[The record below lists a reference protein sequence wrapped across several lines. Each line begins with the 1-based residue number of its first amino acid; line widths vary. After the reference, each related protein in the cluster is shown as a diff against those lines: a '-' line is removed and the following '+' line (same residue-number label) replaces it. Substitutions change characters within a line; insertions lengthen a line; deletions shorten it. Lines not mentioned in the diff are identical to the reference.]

1 MDETTLRELLGSAL
15 AGEPP
20 IGPVAQ
26 NALRAGIRRRR
37 RRVLGAAGG
46 VAVVAAVAVVA
57 VVATAFSQHS
67 ASPERLTGGHAA
79 RQSAAAR
86 QLSAAP
92 AARAHAVSWIMHEVT
107 HAAVVGCDPHVC
119 AELTSQGFPSGN
131 LVTLGPQSNDP
142 IAAGL
147 VVVTPAIQAQFGN
160 RLASVYAPAIIA
172 SFGSGKARIDIR
184 LVTPGGAKGYRATQ
198 RADLR
203 ARRTA
208 DALLLT
214 NSRIEFSATARRQL
228 GSGDID
234 PRLPMLIATMVQSH
248 PVRIVSFGG
257 SSPGGG
263 PASLLRWV
271 DVARVNRGTHL
282 TRAAYLSWMQSLIHA
297 QRAEYRPARS
307 QQVPSS
313 TGQTVVRIEYL
324 APSPLSPDVIGLSG

>member
-1 MDETTLRELLGSAL
+1 
-15 AGEPP
+15 
-20 IGPVAQ
+20 
-26 NALRAGIRRRR
+26 
-37 RRVLGAAGG
+37 
-46 VAVVAAVAVVA
+46 
-57 VVATAFSQHS
+57 
-67 ASPERLTGGHAA
+67 
-79 RQSAAAR
+79 
-86 QLSAAP
+86 
-92 AARAHAVSWIMHEVT
+92 MHEVT
-107 HAAVVGCDPHVC
+107 HAAVVGCDPQVC
-119 AELTSQGFPSGN
+119 AELTSQGFPFGN

-228 GSGDID
+228 RSGAID

-271 DVARVNRGTHL
+271 DVARVNRGAHL
-282 TRAAYLSWMQSLIHA
+282 TRAAYLSWMRSLIHA

-307 QQVPSS
+307 QQVTSPA
-313 TGQTVVRIEYL
+313 GQTVVRIEYL
-324 APSPLSPDVIGLSG
+324 APSPLSPT